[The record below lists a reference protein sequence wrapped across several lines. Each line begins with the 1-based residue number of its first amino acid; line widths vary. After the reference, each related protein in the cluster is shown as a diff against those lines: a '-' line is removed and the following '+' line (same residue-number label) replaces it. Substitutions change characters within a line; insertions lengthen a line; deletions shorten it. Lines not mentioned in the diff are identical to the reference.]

1 MAFTIDEIRK
11 ENNGVTSTEPIMV
24 NITLAEYR
32 SLVEENTRYHQEIG
46 KAHEE
51 MARLDAE
58 IERLKRGVHNG

>member
-11 ENNGVTSTEPIMV
+11 ESNGAISTEPIMV
-24 NITLAEYR
+24 NITIAEYR
-32 SLVEENTRYHQEIG
+32 SLVEENTRYLQEIS

-58 IERLKRGVHNG
+58 IERLKRGNT